1 VSCLK
6 RFENLLATN
15 GLKLMVKVKLYEL
28 LSTLI
33 LIDNEVINK
42 AIAEKSFNALIAVIF
57 MVNKV
62 RKTMS

>member
-1 VSCLK
+1 MG
-6 RFENLLATN
+6 TN

-42 AIAEKSFNALIAVIF
+42 AIAEKSFMALIAVISI
-57 MVNKV
+57 VI
-62 RKTMS
+62 

>member
-1 VSCLK
+1 
-6 RFENLLATN
+6 LLATN

-57 MVNKV
+57 MVIIKLGRLRV
-62 RKTMS
+62 E